1 MKALKKAKELL
12 QKQLN
17 ANKPIHII
25 LSWLAV
31 LLWMGLIFCLSA
43 QVAEESARLSS
54 GITQFIISIINRIFP
69 KIHIDISSFGFAVRK
84 LAHFLCY
91 LVLGLL
97 VLNALKNNGVHGNKR
112 ILLSAIICIL
122 YAASDEIHQLYV
134 PGRGGQIRDVIIDFC
149 GSASGFI
156 LERIIHKI
164 RSGKKQVNSDT
175 LPDSPDK

>member
-1 MKALKKAKELL
+1 MKAKELL
-12 QKQLN
+12 QKKLN
-17 ANKPIHII
+17 ANKPINII
-25 LSWLAV
+25 LSWLTV

-54 GITQFIISIINRIFP
+54 GVTQFIIHLIHGIFP
-69 KIHIDISSFGFAVRK
+69 KIHIDINAFSYMVRK

-97 VLNALKNNGVHGNKR
+97 VLNALKSSNVHGYKR

-134 PGRGGQIRDVIIDFC
+134 PGRGGQIRDVFIDFS

-156 LERIIHKI
+156 LERVIHKI
-164 RSGKKQVNSDT
+164 RSIKKHEKSDSLPVN
-175 LPDSPDK
+175 PDSE